1 MTDGYQ
7 ELVRFVREQEH
18 ADPGERLRGL
28 DFRSF
33 LHLVWREIRRRVAA
47 KFQSRFRA

>member
-1 MTDGYQ
+1 MSEGYR
-7 ELVRFVREQEH
+7 ELVRFVQEQEH

-33 LHLVWREIRRRVAA
+33 LGLVWREFRRRVTA
-47 KFQSRFRA
+47 KFQSRFRT